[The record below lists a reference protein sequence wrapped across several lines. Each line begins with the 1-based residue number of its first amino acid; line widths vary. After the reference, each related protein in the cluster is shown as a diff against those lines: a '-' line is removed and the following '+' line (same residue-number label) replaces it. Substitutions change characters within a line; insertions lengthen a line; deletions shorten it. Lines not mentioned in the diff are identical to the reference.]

1 MIMGVDKHTLQ
12 KWVAGG
18 ELRVRKSHRPFAALL
33 LVNRVKKIAE
43 RTRNYT
49 LSEKI
54 DLTRA
59 RNFRVQE
66 SSEDTLSASIVLP
79 VVGKRGMGN
88 DVGMAIASFDYT
100 DGEGDD
106 HHVIA
111 ICAYEVTG
119 VVRKERELKR
129 VLMIPVV

>member
-1 MIMGVDKHTLQ
+1 MDKHTLQ
-12 KWVAGG
+12 KWVAGS
-18 ELRVRKSHRPFAALL
+18 ELRVRKSHRPFAAVPF
-33 LVNRVKKIAE
+33 VNRVRKIAE
-43 RTRNYT
+43 QKRNYT
-49 LSEKI
+49 LAEKI

-66 SSEDTLSASIVLP
+66 SSEDILSASIVLP
-79 VVGKRGMGN
+79 VIGKQRVGS
-88 DVGMAIASFDYT
+88 DIGMAIASFDYT
-100 DGEGDD
+100 DHEDDD

-129 VLMIPVV
+129 VLVIPVV